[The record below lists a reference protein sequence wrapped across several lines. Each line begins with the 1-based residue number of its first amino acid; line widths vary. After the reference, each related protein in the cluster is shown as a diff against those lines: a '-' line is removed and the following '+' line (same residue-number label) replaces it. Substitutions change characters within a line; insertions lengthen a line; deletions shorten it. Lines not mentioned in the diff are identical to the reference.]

1 MENFAHVLIKCWC
14 FFTVIQKIVRIFDI
28 TLFITSMSYFSSSFV
43 DRNRRPVRAIIYPI
57 FNQCSL
63 SIPPEFLMFSEGIEV
78 ELVENELI
86 LRVFWGVHKV
96 CCLFTSVLE
105 IFQAVTRCASLLFLV
120 SWQSDCFYLLDLN
133 SNTSA
138 IRRRLQRLTF
148 FSKKV
153 GVSNMYLCGSKKPFL
168 HPFQKRFVTMMAFWG
183 GFLDDLLRND
193 AILLNFSIWSLPK
206 I

>member
-1 MENFAHVLIKCWC
+1 
-14 FFTVIQKIVRIFDI
+14 
-28 TLFITSMSYFSSSFV
+28 MSYFSSSFV
-43 DRNRRPVRAIIYPI
+43 DRNRRPVCAIIYPI
-57 FNQCSL
+57 FNQYSL

-105 IFQAVTRCASLLFLV
+105 IFQAVTRCASPLFLV
-120 SWQSDCFYLLDLN
+120 SWQSDFYLLDLN

-138 IRRRLQRLTF
+138 IRQRLQRLTF

-153 GVSNMYLCGSKKPFL
+153 GVLNMYLYGSKKPFL
-168 HPFQKRFVTMMAFWG
+168 HPFQKRFMTMMAFWG